1 MLHRLDITLTH
12 KIILACHAGVQ
23 KMVLSQAPVMKMAT
37 VVARMALMVKNVTD
51 VLLATGGSLPMVA
64 GVSAQ

>member
-1 MLHRLDITLTH
+1 
-12 KIILACHAGVQ
+12 
-23 KMVLSQAPVMKMAT
+23 MVLSQAPVMKMAT